1 MGDNIGNHPR
11 EHVTLYW
18 GEGSACWRKGKGC
31 WPPSL
36 TWWMGWEG
44 DDSYSS
50 QCPYAQTKGQ
60 KGLAGQPYHWR
71 KIHLISESE
80 VVVCW
85 GGGFV
90 VVFLFFGFFFLLFP
104 LHLFSKHLVFWTTE
118 KKWMWKKLRNLY
130 KTLYFLLDKE
140 KCRSSAQICVYKSK
154 REVLWSKAEGSLRHI
169 SCKYRDGLKF
179 LQKKLFCHKGAH
191 SFCFLNEQLFW
202 KWVACV
208 YHCGKAVVKCVDSCC
223 WALIRFL
230 FLGLVFTVLM
240 FSSTGDLR
248 QSAVM

>member
-1 MGDNIGNHPR
+1 MPLCTDKGAKGTGRTTLSLEENSSNIWIR
-11 EHVTLYW
+11 
-18 GEGSACWRKGKGC
+18 SC
-31 WPPSL
+31 SL
-36 TWWMGWEG
+36 
-44 DDSYSS
+44 
-50 QCPYAQTKGQ
+50 
-60 KGLAGQPYHWR
+60 L
-71 KIHLISESE
+71 
-80 VVVCW
+80 
-85 GGGFV
+85 GGGV
-90 VVFLFFGFFFLLFP
+90 LLLFFCFLGFFFLLFP

-223 WALIRFL
+223 WALIRFFF

>member
-1 MGDNIGNHPR
+1 MPLCTDKGAKGTGRTTLSLEENSSNIWIR
-11 EHVTLYW
+11 
-18 GEGSACWRKGKGC
+18 SC
-31 WPPSL
+31 SL
-36 TWWMGWEG
+36 
-44 DDSYSS
+44 
-50 QCPYAQTKGQ
+50 
-60 KGLAGQPYHWR
+60 L
-71 KIHLISESE
+71 
-80 VVVCW
+80 
-85 GGGFV
+85 GGGV
-90 VVFLFFGFFFLLFP
+90 LLLFFGFLIVFFLLFP

-223 WALIRFL
+223 WALIRFF

>member
-1 MGDNIGNHPR
+1 MPLCTDKGAKGTGRTTLSLEENSSNIWIRSCSCSLLGG
-11 EHVTLYW
+11 VFCCCFFVFW
-18 GEGSACWRKGKGC
+18 G
-31 WPPSL
+31 
-36 TWWMGWEG
+36 
-44 DDSYSS
+44 
-50 QCPYAQTKGQ
+50 
-60 KGLAGQPYHWR
+60 
-71 KIHLISESE
+71 
-80 VVVCW
+80 
-85 GGGFV
+85 
-90 VVFLFFGFFFLLFP
+90 FFLLFP

-223 WALIRFL
+223 WALIRFFFFWVL
-230 FLGLVFTVLM
+230 YLQYSCFLLLEIYGNQL
-240 FSSTGDLR
+240 
-248 QSAVM
+248 

>member
-1 MGDNIGNHPR
+1 MPLCTDKGAKGTGRTTLSLEENSSNIWIR
-11 EHVTLYW
+11 
-18 GEGSACWRKGKGC
+18 SC
-31 WPPSL
+31 SL
-36 TWWMGWEG
+36 
-44 DDSYSS
+44 
-50 QCPYAQTKGQ
+50 
-60 KGLAGQPYHWR
+60 L
-71 KIHLISESE
+71 
-80 VVVCW
+80 
-85 GGGFV
+85 GGV
-90 VVFLFFGFFFLLFP
+90 LLLFFCFLGFFFCFFLSIYSP
-104 LHLFSKHLVFWTTE
+104 NILFSGL
-118 KKWMWKKLRNLY
+118 LRRNECG
-130 KTLYFLLDKE
+130 KNWEIFTKPCTFLLDKE

-223 WALIRFL
+223 WALIRFFF

>member
-1 MGDNIGNHPR
+1 MPLCTDKGAKGTGRTTLSLEENSSNIWIR
-11 EHVTLYW
+11 
-18 GEGSACWRKGKGC
+18 SC
-31 WPPSL
+31 SL
-36 TWWMGWEG
+36 
-44 DDSYSS
+44 
-50 QCPYAQTKGQ
+50 
-60 KGLAGQPYHWR
+60 L
-71 KIHLISESE
+71 
-80 VVVCW
+80 
-85 GGGFV
+85 GGGFCCCFF
-90 VVFLFFGFFFLLFP
+90 VFWVFFLLFP

-223 WALIRFL
+223 WALIRFFF

>member
-18 GEGSACWRKGKGC
+18 GEGSACWGKGKGC

-85 GGGFV
+85 GGV
-90 VVFLFFGFFFLLFP
+90 LLLFFCFLGFFFCFFLSIYSP
-104 LHLFSKHLVFWTTE
+104 NILFSGL
-118 KKWMWKKLRNLY
+118 LRRNECG
-130 KTLYFLLDKE
+130 KNWEIFTKPCTFLLDKE

-223 WALIRFL
+223 WALIRFFFFFWVL
-230 FLGLVFTVLM
+230 YLQYSCFLLLEIYGNQL
-240 FSSTGDLR
+240 
-248 QSAVM
+248 